1 MMRQQRSWVSMHSH
15 QRPQT
20 QSQGKLN
27 LQGIESYPNG
37 SVSKESTCNSGDTG
51 AVGLILGW
59 KYPLE
64 KNMATYSSILL
75 RKSHGQ
81 RSEAGYSPW
90 SCKESDMT
98 EQLNKTKQ
106 KVGQRRLSLLFTLFT
121 LCQSFTEADLLQE
134 VLIPCTKPLT
144 SAQTSLKEG

>member
-1 MMRQQRSWVSMHSH
+1 M
-15 QRPQT
+15 
-20 QSQGKLN
+20 
-27 LQGIESYPNG
+27 
-37 SVSKESTCNSGDTG
+37 
-51 AVGLILGW
+51 ILGW

-121 LCQSFTEADLLQE
+121 LC
-134 VLIPCTKPLT
+134 
-144 SAQTSLKEG
+144 